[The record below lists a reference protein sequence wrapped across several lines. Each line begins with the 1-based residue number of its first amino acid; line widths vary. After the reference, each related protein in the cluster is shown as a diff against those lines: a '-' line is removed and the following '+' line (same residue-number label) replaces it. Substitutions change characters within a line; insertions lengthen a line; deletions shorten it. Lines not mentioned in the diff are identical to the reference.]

1 MIRKKSLNFFQEE
14 LQLEK
19 TIDLYHNIRV
29 VLIVLELL
37 CERKFLEKLCSTS
50 TCSSADLLQAEIEEI
65 YFQNSKKRIF

>member
-1 MIRKKSLNFFQEE
+1 M
-14 LQLEK
+14 
-19 TIDLYHNIRV
+19 V